1 MIGHKLASALLIGL
15 AASYGAAAQAQ
26 EKNFTILSH
35 KVHENVSRGLVPGT
49 TGGDVAGAWAK
60 KNGVKL
66 NWTTANIEPMHDKLF
81 RELSLRQTSVDLAF
95 VINKFTVPKISTLLE
110 PLDEWQKKAPIEQ
123 FEGIP
128 ANLLAGVNA
137 KGVLTAIPFRHATTG
152 LHWNEKLFK
161 ERGLDGPPKTA
172 DELVAYARKLTYV
185 RDDGTR
191 VNGLIMN
198 SGDEHLAVLSFLN
211 MYGVE
216 LIDKDL
222 NVKANTPEMIKGL
235 TVLAQLYKE
244 GVLPTNYASISI
256 DDVITAVQKDRAA
269 MSIDPFARYTVY
281 NNPKASL
288 SAGQIHV
295 VGIPA
300 DPSTG
305 RDITALTEIWSMVI
319 PKNSA
324 HKELAWDLIRTLSS
338 PANTPLIALNGN
350 GPVRPAA
357 YENAKLKQTLPYT
370 AEEAKAIKA
379 AITVPSSF
387 NDSLQALSV
396 FREESQAAVIGI
408 KTPEAAAE
416 SMQKRIGALVKKK

>member
-222 NVKANTPEMIKGL
+222 NVKAN
-235 TVLAQLYKE
+235 
-244 GVLPTNYASISI
+244 
-256 DDVITAVQKDRAA
+256 
-269 MSIDPFARYTVY
+269 
-281 NNPKASL
+281 
-288 SAGQIHV
+288 
-295 VGIPA
+295 
-300 DPSTG
+300 
-305 RDITALTEIWSMVI
+305 
-319 PKNSA
+319 
-324 HKELAWDLIRTLSS
+324 
-338 PANTPLIALNGN
+338 
-350 GPVRPAA
+350 
-357 YENAKLKQTLPYT
+357 
-370 AEEAKAIKA
+370 
-379 AITVPSSF
+379 
-387 NDSLQALSV
+387 
-396 FREESQAAVIGI
+396 
-408 KTPEAAAE
+408 
-416 SMQKRIGALVKKK
+416 